1 VSDPGAGPN
10 AAPKPKGGS
19 TKKRN
24 LLAEQ
29 ELRLLSTLVLLLGI
43 GLFLA
48 LPFVLSIGSVVFLPL
63 TTAVI
68 LSVLLAPLAD
78 RLSAWG
84 VPNTLASVLSSDAS
98 IEVRQATA
106 LGLGR
111 ANLDAE
117 QRARLAERM
126 RINLEG

>member
-1 VSDPGAGPN
+1 MAPAVSDPGAGPN

-48 LPFVLSIGSVVFLPL
+48 LPFVLSIGSVVCRSCCVTNL
-63 TTAVI
+63 
-68 LSVLLAPLAD
+68 
-78 RLSAWG
+78 
-84 VPNTLASVLSSDAS
+84 
-98 IEVRQATA
+98 QAR
-106 LGLGR
+106 GR
-111 ANLDAE
+111 F
-117 QRARLAERM
+117 ARLWVKPER
-126 RINLEG
+126 RSDSVPTPPIWSGSRVKVSQRRVCGICLVSSSSVAA